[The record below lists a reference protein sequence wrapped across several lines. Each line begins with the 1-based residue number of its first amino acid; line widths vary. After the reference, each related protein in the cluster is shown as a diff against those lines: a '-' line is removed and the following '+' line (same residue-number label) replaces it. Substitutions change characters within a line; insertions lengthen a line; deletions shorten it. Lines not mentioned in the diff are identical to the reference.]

1 MIIFI
6 HHAGSRHSSLT
17 RSSLSQR
24 NQREKSNTT
33 TSPTVNII
41 LYTVHTFNVLVGIIC
56 DQIDTRTVHVFFQT
70 NKSTAS

>member
-24 NQREKSNTT
+24 NQCEKSNTT

-56 DQIDTRTVHVFFQT
+56 D
-70 NKSTAS
+70 